1 MIVHNTVEEQFSCY
15 CLQTFSTKEISKR
28 HIKGYFKID
37 GKKMIKMPK
46 KGE

>member
-1 MIVHNTVEEQFSCY
+1 MTVHNTVEEQFSCY

-28 HIKGYFKID
+28 HIKID